1 MVVTNKHYEIS
12 GNAALL
18 PKRKT
23 FNEDEEVKELNR
35 LKKEHLKNKKQVQN
49 KIKAK
54 VMLGITCIFVVG
66 FILLFRYSMM
76 YDMQKQLINM
86 QTDTSSLN
94 KQNDAL
100 RFQLAKYNNINF
112 VQQKSADLHMLQ
124 PTKGTAVYVNL
135 NKKNI
140 VSDSNVQNNSK
151 SMSFLEFIKSKLF

>member
-1 MVVTNKHYEIS
+1 MVVSNKNYEIN

-23 FNEDEEVKELNR
+23 FNEDEKVKELKR

-86 QTDTSSLN
+86 QTETSTLN

-112 VQQKSADLHMLQ
+112 VQQKSADLHMVE

-135 NKKNI
+135 NKQNI